1 MASTK
6 TPFSPLTILMI
17 VIVLAAL
24 ASRVVVP
31 GKYDTLAY
39 QANQSFIVKTDS
51 GEISV
56 PFSQTTLDSLGIRIL
71 LQKFENGSIQKPV
84 SIPNTYHAVERNKQ
98 GFIDILQ
105 APLKGLYESVD
116 IVFFILVLGA
126 FINVFDQT
134 GALKKSLYALA
145 LYMKGRENWLIIIL
159 TFLFSLAASS
169 YGMAEEALAFY
180 PFMIPLFLAA
190 GYDRMIPV
198 AVIFGGTSLGSLS
211 SFSNPFAT
219 IIASNAA
226 GVSWVDGLYGR
237 IAMFL
242 ISTAL
247 YIFYILR
254 YANKV
259 KANPGASLV
268 SPEVNPE
275 QDISGTT
282 LQENEGI
289 TVTRMPTNLL
299 VTIFGLTFATM
310 IAGVILWEWW
320 FIEMST
326 VILGATLL
334 LGFLTRMKEK
344 DFMRSFIKGA
354 ENMLSV
360 SLIVGVARGISI
372 VLNNGNISGTILY
385 ASATAVSHMPS
396 TLFIILLFCLFMFFT
411 LFISSSSGMAVL
423 TMPIMGGLAV
433 LIGVPGREIVNAYL
447 FGMGIMC
454 FMTPTGLVLPSLA
467 LGRVSLKD
475 WWRFIYPFLVIL
487 FILCSIFLVLG
498 ILV

>member
-1 MASTK
+1 MSLSK

-24 ASRVVVP
+24 ASRIVVP

-39 QANQSFIVKTDS
+39 KDNHSFIVKTDS
-51 GEISV
+51 GEVSI
-56 PFSQTTLDSLGIRIL
+56 PFSQAVLDSLGIRIQL
-71 LQKFENGSIQKPV
+71 EKFENGSIQKPV
-84 SIPNTYHAVERNKQ
+84 SIPDTYHAVESNKQ
-98 GFIDILQ
+98 GIIEILQ

-134 GALKKSLYALA
+134 GALKKSLYSLA
-145 LYMKGRENWLIIIL
+145 LYMKGRENWLIIVL

-190 GYDRMIPV
+190 GYDRLIPV
-198 AVIFGGTSLGSLS
+198 AVIFGGTAIGAVS

-226 GVSWVDGLYGR
+226 GVSWVDGLYVR
-237 IAMFL
+237 VALFF
-242 ISTAL
+242 ISTIL
-247 YIFYILR
+247 YIIYILR

-259 KANPGASLV
+259 KANPAASLV
-268 SPEVNPE
+268 SAEINTG
-275 QDISGTT
+275 QDFTDAAII
-282 LQENEGI
+282 ENEDI
-289 TVTRMPTNLL
+289 TATKIPTNLL
-299 VTIFGLTFATM
+299 VAIFGLTFATM
-310 IAGVILWEWW
+310 IAGVIIWEWW

-326 VILGATLL
+326 VILAASLF
-334 LGFLTRMKEK
+334 LGFITRMKEK

-372 VLNNGNISGTILY
+372 VLNNGNISDTILH
-385 ASATAVSHMPS
+385 ASATAVSLVPS
-396 TLFIILLFCLFMFFT
+396 TLFILVLFCLFIFFT

-447 FGMGIMC
+447 FGMGIMG

-467 LGRVSLKD
+467 LGKVSVKE

-498 ILV
+498 ILL

>member
-1 MASTK
+1 MPSAK

-24 ASRVVVP
+24 SSRIVVP

-39 QANQSFIVKTDS
+39 KDNHTFIIKSDS
-51 GEISV
+51 NEISV
-56 PFSQTTLDSLGIRIL
+56 PSSQATLDSLGIRIQ
-71 LQKFENGSIQKPV
+71 LQKFENGSIQKPI
-84 SIPNTYHAVERNKQ
+84 SIPDTYHAVDRNQQ
-98 GFIDILQ
+98 GFLDILQ

-134 GALKKSLYALA
+134 GALKKSLYSLA

-159 TFLFSLAASS
+159 TFLFSLGASS

-190 GYDRMIPV
+190 GYDRMIPI
-198 AVIFGGTSLGSLS
+198 AVIFGGTCIGALS

-226 GVSWVDGLYGR
+226 GVSWIDGLYAR
-237 IAMFL
+237 VVLFFV
-242 ISTAL
+242 STML

-259 KANPGASLV
+259 KANPAASLV
-268 SPEVNPE
+268 SPEISSD
-275 QDISGTT
+275 QDLANSESI
-282 LQENEGI
+282 ENETATASRI
-289 TVTRMPTNLL
+289 PTNLL
-299 VTIFGLTFATM
+299 VAIFGLTFATM
-310 IAGVILWEWW
+310 ITGVIIWEWW
-320 FIEMST
+320 FLEMST
-326 VILGATLL
+326 VILGATFL
-334 LGFLTRMKEK
+334 LGFITRMKEK
-344 DFMRSFIKGA
+344 DFMRSLIKGA

-396 TLFIILLFCLFMFFT
+396 TLFIILLLCLFIFFT

-447 FGMGIMC
+447 FGMGIMG

-467 LGRVSLKD
+467 LGRVSVKD
-475 WWRFIYPFLVIL
+475 WWRFIYPFLIIL
-487 FILCSIFLVLG
+487 FILCSIFLVIG
-498 ILV
+498 ILL